1 MTNLT
6 CQAREEA
13 PFLKK
18 FANDWPTQALA
29 MQLLKNKRGYSY
41 RRGYLE
47 VPNKFAYLKDN
58 AAKKTP
64 HEGRDASQLNAS
76 EDPEDGPTHSGGSN
90 GTSGVVASG
99 SKSKRAAPVTMAT
112 QQPQKKKKGVDT
124 TITRARPTAKGK
136 GKQKARLIEVEP
148 EPESEDIDKDED
160 KEETELEDSD
170 VDSQGDDADV
180 ADPEE

>member
-47 VPNKFAYLKDN
+47 VPDKYAYLKN
-58 AAKKTP
+58 KAAKKTP
-64 HEGRDASQLNAS
+64 QDSCGVL
-76 EDPEDGPTHSGGSN
+76 SGGEEDDARGEAGS
-90 GTSGVVASG
+90 SADRVASG
-99 SKSKRAAPVTMAT
+99 SKSKRTAPVTAAT
-112 QQPQKKKKGVDT
+112 QPQKKQKTLNT
-124 TITRARPTAKGK
+124 TTTRTRSTALAKGNV
-136 GKQKARLIEVEP
+136 KQKAIELDN
-148 EPESEDIDKDED
+148 EDDDDED
-160 KEETELEDSD
+160 EDDKTVDGEADNEGGLDGLEE
-170 VDSQGDDADV
+170 
-180 ADPEE
+180 

>member
-1 MTNLT
+1 MGRDPS

-29 MQLLKNKRGYSY
+29 MQLLKNRRGYSY

-47 VPNKFAYLKDN
+47 VPDKFAY
-58 AAKKTP
+58 
-64 HEGRDASQLNAS
+64 
-76 EDPEDGPTHSGGSN
+76 SGGSN

-99 SKSKRAAPVTMAT
+99 SKSKRAALVTVAT
-112 QQPQKKKKGVDT
+112 QQPKKKKKASAVDT

-136 GKQKARLIEVEP
+136 GKQKASLIEVEP
-148 EPESEDIDKDED
+148 EPESEDKDED
-160 KEETELEDSD
+160 KEETQLEDSD

-180 ADPEE
+180 ADPED